1 MFFAIETTARTLD
14 MAGYRWNS
22 PSNALYQ
29 SVYFVFSF
37 VAHFTANYNGN
48 PFGFLWF
55 GRFFYRL
62 DLKLFG
68 FLSDFQILNLNTSNP
83 STLYQLY
90 VLIAS
95 SPQIGFSTFIR
106 SFYFSRIFRMDFITK
121 LYQFPLK
128 SPFGKKISLLF
139 CSWNSLIVFLNPTLT
154 NHLHT
159 DLLARCCL
167 LIYHIYTVYGSWSEW
182 IT

>member
-1 MFFAIETTARTLD
+1 M
-14 MAGYRWNS
+14 
-22 PSNALYQ
+22 
-29 SVYFVFSF
+29 
-37 VAHFTANYNGN
+37 HFTRAFILFFHLSHISL
-48 PFGFLWF
+48 PITTEIPLVFCDSVV
-55 GRFFYRL
+55 FFYRL

-139 CSWNSLIVFLNPTLT
+139 CCWNPLIVFLNPTLT